1 MRKIQNATAWL
12 AGALFSLLLVQVP
25 AQAQKSTAKSVG
37 KLSDPEVASVA
48 VTANQIDIDYAKIA
62 KERSKNEEVIKFA
75 NMMEKDH
82 QSVIDQAVALVTR
95 LKVTP
100 KDNATSKKL
109 MADAEKTK
117 TMLRSKTGA
126 AFDKAY
132 IDNEV
137 TYHKAVIS
145 TVNNVLI
152 PESENAEL
160 KKLLQ
165 DVAPILNAHLQH
177 AQKVQKQFSHKT
189 AKQISKK

>member
-1 MRKIQNATAWL
+1 MRKLKTL
-12 AGALFSLLLVQVP
+12 TSAGMLFGFFIVNVS
-25 AQAQKSTAKSVG
+25 AQAQTTN

-48 VTANQIDIDYAKIA
+48 VVANKIDIDYAKIA
-62 KERSKNEEVIKFA
+62 KEKSKNAEVIEFA
-75 NMMEKDH
+75 NMMAKDH
-82 QSVIDQAVALVTR
+82 QSVIDQAVALAKK

-109 MADAEKTK
+109 MADSEKTK
-117 TMLRSKTGA
+117 SMLRSKTGT

-137 TYHKAVIS
+137 AYHKAVIS
-145 TVNNVLI
+145 TVDGLLI

-165 DVAPILNAHLQH
+165 DVMPIFKAHLAH
-177 AQKVQKQFSHKT
+177 AEMVQKQFKT
-189 AKQISKK
+189 K